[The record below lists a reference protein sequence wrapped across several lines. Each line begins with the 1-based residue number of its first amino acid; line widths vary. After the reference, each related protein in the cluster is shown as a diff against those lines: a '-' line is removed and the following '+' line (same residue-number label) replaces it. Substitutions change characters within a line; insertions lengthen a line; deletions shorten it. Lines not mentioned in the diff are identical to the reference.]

1 LGSFASEIVL
11 FSMRKKVTL
20 PAMADGDVTNLQAV
34 SHPPANQQP
43 ENNDFHRPVK
53 RLGHTARATA
63 QGLHAITYLQRS
75 PSVITELVPEIYALA
90 AILSE
95 LKDDLLLESVLKATD
110 ETPMWTSEHHKNLK
124 GSIEECDDILR
135 AISRA
140 VRIADEGFRIV
151 ASSKN
156 ANDYIEH
163 FKLND
168 GPQALE
174 TVVRCSHLVSKT
186 KVIVRHTALSQ
197 TKDL

>member
-1 LGSFASEIVL
+1 
-11 FSMRKKVTL
+11 MRKKVTL